1 MIPNT
6 SSTQRMKSRD
16 LPIYRLPE
24 PFLYS
29 QKPRPPTLTKNHP
42 HLKAQKQNTYHPI
55 PRRTRMHEH
64 LDSSS
69 HSWNHTRHNPRH
81 DSHAECVIP
90 PSQISK
96 TNLIT

>member
-29 QKPRPPTLTKNHP
+29 QKPRPPT
-42 HLKAQKQNTYHPI
+42 
-55 PRRTRMHEH
+55 RTRMHEH

-81 DSHAECVIP
+81 DCHTECVIP